1 MNLNYSSTICSN
13 RSDFFNENGTVLH
26 KDVRTNKFCDVI
38 SKCLRAWNHP
48 QNATRDE
55 KNATMFSSV
64 QEEVQHYV
72 SGIQVILTMMF
83 LMIFW
88 SFIIINKIIII
99 ARRTMDYFK
108 APQQSS
114 SQSLPDRSLT
124 RMEGAACA

>member
-1 MNLNYSSTICSN
+1 
-13 RSDFFNENGTVLH
+13 
-26 KDVRTNKFCDVI
+26 
-38 SKCLRAWNHP
+38 
-48 QNATRDE
+48 
-55 KNATMFSSV
+55 MFSSV

-72 SGIQVILTMMF
+72 SGIQVIFTMMV
-83 LMIFW
+83 LVIFW

-124 RMEGAACA
+124 RMEGAACDYGCLAVPILQFLTHVEKKLQNS

>member
-1 MNLNYSSTICSN
+1 VNLNYSSTICSN

-26 KDVRTNKFCDVI
+26 KD
-38 SKCLRAWNHP
+38 
-48 QNATRDE
+48 NATRDE

-72 SGIQVILTMMF
+72 SGIQVIFTMMF
-83 LMIFW
+83 LEMFW
-88 SFIIINKIIII
+88 SLIIINKIIII

-124 RMEGAACA
+124 RMEGSL